1 MLGKKRPGE
10 IYPPLT
16 QNRIE
21 TMTNNTKGLLYSGA
35 SPKEVAEDLK
45 PLVDFQEEGLSF
57 SSLQKL
63 INERLVPHLMLYDR
77 SEFQSMFNAF
87 PEEGAGYGAQVALT
101 YNQGV
106 TNWQVS
112 PGGAVLEELCCQALC
127 RLFDLSPG
135 SDATFMYCGTYANQ
149 QALYLALHTK
159 AEREGFDLRQKG
171 LKGFKNPSRLTVLTS
186 TDAHFSLKHAV
197 HTLGLGEE
205 SLISL
210 PVDSNRR
217 IDVPAMKDAL
227 EEIQKTRD
235 VFCVVATAG
244 TTSTGSIDPVGAI
257 AELCMPSQAWLH
269 VDGAY
274 GLAYGLVPEKK
285 PLYGGIEIAD
295 SISWDPHKQMAVPI
309 PSSILFVRC
318 KEDFYRTTLYNDYF
332 NRPEDTHPN
341 PGLKSPPTTRPLSAL
356 SLVTSIRFQG
366 LSKVIERLRSPLV
379 AIRTTADF
387 IKQQQDMEFIHEP
400 DTGILC
406 FRILPDGFPE
416 DRLNHLQQ
424 NVYEQMLK
432 QAERTVSICK
442 LDGKTVLRLVAIS
455 PKVTGEDM
463 IETVQ
468 YVRRLANTYKIIP

>member
-1 MLGKKRPGE
+1 MKDKK
-10 IYPPLT
+10 
-16 QNRIE
+16 
-21 TMTNNTKGLLYSGA
+21 KGLLYSGA
-35 SPKEVAEDLK
+35 TPEKVAEDLQ

-57 SSLQKL
+57 SLLQKL
-63 INERLVPHLMLYDR
+63 VNERLVPHFMLYDR

-87 PEEGAGYGAQVALT
+87 PEEGAEYGAQVALT

-127 RLFDLSPG
+127 RLFGLSPR

-171 LKGFKNPSRLTVLTS
+171 IKGFKDPSRLAVLTS
-186 TDAHFSLKHAV
+186 KDAHFSLKHAV

-205 SLISL
+205 SLITL
-210 PVDSNRR
+210 PVDGNRR
-217 IDVPAMKDAL
+217 IDVPAMKEAL

-244 TTSTGSIDPVGAI
+244 TTLTGSVDLVEAI
-257 AELCMPSQAWLH
+257 AELWASSQIWLH

-274 GLAYGLVPEKK
+274 GLAYKLVPEKK
-285 PLYGGIEIAD
+285 PLYAGIELAD
-295 SISWDPHKQMAVPI
+295 SVSWDPHKQMAVPI
-309 PSSILFVRC
+309 PSSILFVRR
-318 KEDFYRTTLYNDYF
+318 KEDFDRTTIFSDYF
-332 NRPEDTHPN
+332 NRQEDTHPN

-356 SLVTSIRFQG
+356 PLVTSIRFQG
-366 LSKVIERLRSPLV
+366 LSKLIKRLRAPLV
-379 AIRTTADF
+379 AIRTVADF
-387 IKQQQDMEFIHEP
+387 IKQQEDMEIIHEP

-416 DRLNHLQQ
+416 DQLNQLQQ
-424 NVYEQMLK
+424 SVYEQILK
-432 QAERTVSICK
+432 STERTVSISK
-442 LDGKTVLRLVAIS
+442 LDGKTALRLVAIS
-455 PKVTGEDM
+455 PKVTGKDM

-468 YVRRLANTYKIIP
+468 YVRILAKEY